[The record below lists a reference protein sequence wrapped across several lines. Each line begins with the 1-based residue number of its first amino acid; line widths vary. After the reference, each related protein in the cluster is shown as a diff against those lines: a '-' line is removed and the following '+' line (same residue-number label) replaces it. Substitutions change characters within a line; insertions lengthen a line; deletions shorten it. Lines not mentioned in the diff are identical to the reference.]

1 MILSGRISKENANKL
16 GYQSPFSFRL
26 VAGLNKRKEV
36 VICLTKQDN
45 NTQET
50 YNLSVP
56 DNMVDDL
63 YFDIFEYELVEETRN
78 DN

>member
-36 VICLTKQDN
+36 VMCITKQNN

-50 YNLSVP
+50 YNFIVP

-63 YFDIFEYELVEETRN
+63 YFDKEQMEETQN

>member
-36 VICLTKQDN
+36 EILGIKDKIGIN
-45 NTQET
+45 
-50 YNLSVP
+50 S
-56 DNMVDDL
+56 
-63 YFDIFEYELVEETRN
+63 
-78 DN
+78 

>member
-36 VICLTKQDN
+36 VNAGK
-45 NTQET
+45 
-50 YNLSVP
+50 
-56 DNMVDDL
+56 
-63 YFDIFEYELVEETRN
+63 IFKKKIYGKFKI
-78 DN
+78 

>member
-36 VICLTKQDN
+36 VICITKQYN
-45 NTQET
+45 NTKES
-50 YNLSVP
+50 YNFIVP
-56 DNMVDDL
+56 DNMIDYL
-63 YFDIFEYELVEETRN
+63 YFDETQMEEIQK
-78 DN
+78 